1 MKVSAIMATYDKRDY
16 LRYTLASLAAQTHT
30 DFELVLCDDGTAGGV
45 ADLIAPYQ
53 DRFEIVA
60 LVQANAGRAAAR
72 NTALAKATGDL
83 VVFSDDDRILPPEF
97 LAAHVS
103 AHQAGGEENLAVIGW
118 KKRGIT
124 MWIPRMLPV
133 DEDDI
138 VSLAQRVGGVGQL
151 TSPLRTME
159 PGDLAASFPS
169 AIGRMELGDE
179 PDNYHAIVGKYGDE
193 LADFRFGWVL
203 ATTANLSV
211 PRALLDEVGGFDAGF
226 RGWGVEDTDLS
237 YRLWQAGARFRI
249 ERTAVN
255 YHQVHPIGVGNALLD
270 NRRRRAALMANV
282 EFFCRKHKTLE
293 AYLFKRRWE
302 HVMTLDEANGLLAEV
317 EASGGCWVR
326 EELLRLYAVA

>member
-1 MKVSAIMATYDKRDY
+1 MKVSIIMATYDKRDY
-16 LRYTLASLAAQTHT
+16 LEYTLASLAGQTHS
-30 DFELVLCDDGTAGGV
+30 DFELVLCDDGTEGGV
-45 ADLIAPYQ
+45 ADLIAPYR
-53 DRFEIVA
+53 DRFAIVP

-72 NTALAKATGDL
+72 NTALSRASGDL

-103 AHQAGGEENLAVIGW
+103 AHSAAGEENLAVIGW
-118 KKRGIT
+118 KKRGVT
-124 MWIPRMLPV
+124 VWIPRTLPV
-133 DEDDI
+133 DEGDI
-138 VSLAQRVGGVGQL
+138 TTLARRVGGVEPL
-151 TSPLRTME
+151 ASPLRTIA
-159 PGDLAASFPS
+159 PGDVAVSYPV

-179 PDNYHAIVGKYGDE
+179 PDNYHAIVDKYGDE

-211 PRALLDEVGGFDAGF
+211 PRALLDKVGGFDDGF
-226 RGWGVEDTDLS
+226 QGWGVEDTDLS

-255 YHQVHPIGVGNALLD
+255 HHQVHPIGTGNALLD

-282 EFFCRKHKTLE
+282 EFFCRKHQTLE

-302 HVMTLDEANGLLAEV
+302 HAMTLDEANRLLAEV
-317 EASGGCWVR
+317 EAGAGDSVR
-326 EELLRLYAVA
+326 EELLRLYAAA